1 MVASIPASAI
11 VAVTPGVI
19 SAGGSALDL
28 SGLVLTT
35 NPRVPIG
42 TVASFPSYL
51 ATAAFF
57 GATSQE
63 AGIAAVYF
71 LGFTN
76 SNVKPGA
83 LLFSQYPIAA
93 VGAYLRGGS
102 VAALSLAQLQA
113 LSGVLAVTIDGTLRT
128 SSAINLSAATS
139 PSNAAQLISTA
150 LGGAGPV
157 GATFTGSITATV
169 MTVTAMT
176 TGAIAVGQTISGGTT
191 TGGTSVVAQLTS
203 TETSGALGL
212 RGTYTITPTQTVASA
227 SLTATNPVVSY
238 DSIAGAFVVSS
249 GTTGTASTIGFG
261 SGTISTGLA
270 LTSATGAVTSQG
282 AIASTPAGAMNA
294 IIGQTQNFATFMTA
308 FEPSTSDCVAF
319 ASWVNST
326 VDRFV
331 YVMWDTD
338 ITVTT
343 SSYAASAGGLIQAA
357 NYSGTIPLYEPSD
370 INLAAFQMG
379 AIASID
385 FTETNGRTNMKFRG
399 QTGIPAQIT
408 NQTIAAQ
415 LEANGYNYYGAW
427 ATANDRFVFLSPGQI
442 SGPFKWI
449 DSYVNQ
455 IWLNNAFQLAILSFM
470 TQVKSIPYNDVGYA
484 SIEAA
489 CMDPI
494 NQGLNFGA
502 FYANV
507 PLSAAQIDEV
517 NNMAGLKIDTV
528 LSTRGWYLQI
538 KPALPQVRAARG
550 SPPCTF
556 FYMDGE
562 SVNTINLASINVQ

>member
-1 MVASIPASAI
+1 MAASIPASAI
-11 VAVTPGVI
+11 VGVTPGVI

-35 NPRVPIG
+35 NPRVPVG
-42 TVASFPSYL
+42 TVPSFASSVDVASFFGQ
-51 ATAAFF
+51 TA
-57 GATSQE
+57 QE
-63 AGIAAVYF
+63 AAIAAVYF

-83 LLFSQYPIAA
+83 LLFAQYPITS
-93 VGAYLRGGS
+93 VGAWLRGGS
-102 VAALSLAQLQA
+102 VGGMSLAQLQA
-113 LSGVLAVTIDGTLRT
+113 LSGILAVTIDGTLRT
-128 SSAINLSAATS
+128 SSVISLSAATS
-139 PSNAAQLISTA
+139 PSNAAQIISTA

-157 GATFTGSITATV
+157 GATFTGSITTTV
-169 MTVTAMT
+169 LTVTAET
-176 TGAIAVGQTISGGTT
+176 TGTIVNGQVISGGTVTAGT
-191 TGGTSVVAQLTS
+191 TVVSQLTS
-203 TETSGALGL
+203 TEPSGALGL
-212 RGTYTITPTQTVASA
+212 RGTYTVTPTQTAVSA
-227 SLTATNPVVSY
+227 PLTGTNPVVTY
-238 DSIAGAFVVSS
+238 DSVSGAFVVYSA
-249 GTTGTASTIGFG
+249 TAGATSTIGFG
-261 SGTISTGLA
+261 SGTISASLGL
-270 LTSATGAVTSQG
+270 TQATGAVTSQG
-282 AIASTPAGAMNA
+282 AIASTPAAAMNA
-294 IIGQTQNFATFMTA
+294 IVAQTQNFATFMTA
-308 FEPSTSDCVAF
+308 FEPSTADCVAF
-319 ASWVNST
+319 AAWVNST

-343 SSYAASAGGLIQAA
+343 ANDSASAGALIQAG
-357 NYSGTIPLYEPSD
+357 NYSGTIPLYEPTD

-399 QTGIPAQIT
+399 QTGLVAQVT
-408 NQTIAAQ
+408 NQTIATQ

-427 ATANDRFVFLSPGQI
+427 ATANDRFLFLSPGQI

-484 SIEAA
+484 SVEAA

-507 PLSAAQIDEV
+507 PLSAAQADEV
-517 NNMAGLKIDTV
+517 NNMAGIKIDGV

-538 KPALPQVRAARG
+538 KPATPQVRAARG
-550 SPPCTF
+550 SPLCTF

-562 SVNTINLASINVQ
+562 AVNAIQLASLNVQ